1 MLVRYVSTTYMICIR
16 MGYISKTYPQAER
29 RAAQPKEQAQNS
41 SLEAV
46 LIVALDCQEDQYL
59 LEDSLF
65 TL

>member
-1 MLVRYVSTTYMICIR
+1 MIRIR
-16 MGYISKTYPQAER
+16 MGYISKTYPRAER

>member
-1 MLVRYVSTTYMICIR
+1 MICIR

-29 RAAQPKEQAQNS
+29 RIRAAQPKEQAQNS